1 MISRVSDV
9 MIELNS
15 RVLVIGDA
23 MLDRF
28 LSGEV
33 QRISPEAPVPIVK
46 LRKET
51 ASPGGA
57 GHVAASLVA
66 LRGEPTLACLIGE
79 DSAGQLLRQTLQ
91 KNGVTRIV
99 TPDGTGLVTI
109 CKSRV
114 VSQSHQQM

>member
-57 GHVAASLVA
+57 GHVAASSLKFVF
-66 LRGEPTLACLIGE
+66 LHFCLKK
-79 DSAGQLLRQTLQ
+79 T
-91 KNGVTRIV
+91 V
-99 TPDGTGLVTI
+99 
-109 CKSRV
+109 SRE
-114 VSQSHQQM
+114 S